1 MKKTV
6 ALITA
11 AAMFICMSIPAL
23 GYSNKG
29 EITEEEGLIIEGLF
43 NGMTYEEELPQ
54 YDGLGGWFGMHFAD
68 FVWVDDVLYSYY
80 IRGENGKSCIGL
92 ATSTD
97 AIHFEDKGLVINAD
111 SSFDLLMASFAGVW
125 YEDGVFYV
133 TYEALPESDDGANIA
148 LATSTDGIHFEKKGI
163 ILYHDRSLGWQN
175 YNIGTPDLYKVGDM
189 WYLTFHGF
197 GNQKKDCQ
205 IGVAYGT
212 DLFNLTMV
220 DHPVIETSND
230 PNDPDCGTCGRRDV
244 IYYNGWYY
252 MTYEIS
258 TDGGKINRNLGD
270 DLGVEGKYYYDF
282 SGSSWGHKFARSRD
296 MINWEKIPY
305 LLHDTYTGDYA
316 YDGPSWLV
324 KDGEVFIYY
333 RGLGVRTCVIQLKSN
348 AVRKTD
354 STTGISL
361 VTHKDADFSAV
372 RQQDGELFEN
382 ASDIRSIGAFRV
394 YKTETTLGGED
405 YTAPVSDN
413 CRVEIPRFWV
423 KNKAAIVAADEQGN
437 LTEIE
442 STLSEQDGKSYLTF
456 NGGVNKE
463 FMLVYKK
470 PAKAGDVNFDGKL
483 SAVDALIT
491 LQAAVG
497 SRTLSIYQPE
507 VADLDGD
514 GKLSA
519 SDALTILL
527 SVVGKTA

>member
-1 MKKTV
+1 MKKII

-11 AAMFICMSIPAL
+11 AAMTICLAIPAL

-29 EITEEEGLIIEGLF
+29 EITEQEGMIIEGLF

-68 FVWVDDVLYSYY
+68 FVWVGDTLYSYY
-80 IRGENGKSCIGL
+80 IRGEGGKSCIGL

-97 AIHFEDKGLVINAD
+97 GINFEDKGLVINAD

-133 TYEALPESDDGANIA
+133 TYEALPETDDGANIA
-148 LATSTDGIHFEKKGI
+148 LATSTDGIHFDKNGV

-175 YNIGTPDLYKVGDM
+175 YNIGTPDLYKVDDM

-197 GNQKKDCQ
+197 GREKKDCQ

-212 DLFNLTMV
+212 DLLNLTML
-220 DHPVIETSND
+220 DYPVIETSND

-316 YDGPSWLV
+316 FDGPSWLI

-333 RGLGVRTCVIQLKSN
+333 RGLGVKTCVIQLKSN
-348 AVRKTD
+348 AMRKTD
-354 STTGISL
+354 ASTGISL
-361 VTHKDADFSAV
+361 VTHKDAEFSAE
-372 RQQDGELFEN
+372 RLESGELYER
-382 ASDIRSIGAFRV
+382 AEKACSLSAFRV
-394 YKTETTLGGED
+394 YGTQTLMDSEQ
-405 YTAPVSDN
+405 YTAPVSDD
-413 CRVEIPRFWV
+413 CRVRIPKFWINEKTAV
-423 KNKAAIVAADEQGN
+423 ITADGQGN
-437 LTEIE
+437 LTEVE
-442 STLSEQDGKSYLTF
+442 TVLTEEDGESYLTF
-456 NGGVNKE
+456 EGGVNSR
-463 FMLVYKK
+463 FILAYKK
-470 PAKAGDVNFDGKL
+470 PVKAGDVNFDGSI
-483 SAVDALIT
+483 SAVDALIA
-491 LQAAVG
+491 LQSTVG
-497 SRTLSIYQPE
+497 ARKLDIYQPE
-507 VADLDGD
+507 AADADGD
-514 GKLSA
+514 GRVTA
-519 SDALTILL
+519 NDALTILWQT
-527 SVVGKTA
+527 VGRTA

>member
-1 MKKTV
+1 MKKLV

-11 AAMFICMSIPAL
+11 AAMFLCMSIPAL

-148 LATSTDGIHFEKKGI
+148 LATSNDGIHFEKKGV

-197 GNQKKDCQ
+197 GKEKKDCQ

-296 MINWEKIPY
+296 MISWEKIPY

-354 STTGISL
+354 RTTGISL
-361 VTHKDADFSAV
+361 VTHKAADFSAV
-372 RQQDGELFEN
+372 EQQNGELFEK
-382 ASDIRSIGAFRV
+382 ASATRSIGAFRV
-394 YKTETTLGGED
+394 YKTETTLDGEN

-423 KNKAAIVAADEQGN
+423 KDKAAIVAVDEQGN

-442 STLSEQDGKSYLTF
+442 STLYEQDGKNYLTF

-470 PAKAGDVNFDGKL
+470 SAKAGDVNFDGKL
-483 SAVDALIT
+483 SAVDALMT

-514 GKLSA
+514 GKITA

>member
-1 MKKTV
+1 
-6 ALITA
+6 
-11 AAMFICMSIPAL
+11 
-23 GYSNKG
+23 
-29 EITEEEGLIIEGLF
+29 
-43 NGMTYEEELPQ
+43 
-54 YDGLGGWFGMHFAD
+54 
-68 FVWVDDVLYSYY
+68 
-80 IRGENGKSCIGL
+80 
-92 ATSTD
+92 
-97 AIHFEDKGLVINAD
+97 
-111 SSFDLLMASFAGVW
+111 
-125 YEDGVFYV
+125 
-133 TYEALPESDDGANIA
+133 
-148 LATSTDGIHFEKKGI
+148 
-163 ILYHDRSLGWQN
+163 
-175 YNIGTPDLYKVGDM
+175 
-189 WYLTFHGF
+189 
-197 GNQKKDCQ
+197 
-205 IGVAYGT
+205 
-212 DLFNLTMV
+212 MV

-394 YKTETTLGGED
+394 YKTETTHGGEV
-405 YTAPVSDN
+405 YTAPVSDT

-423 KNKAAIVAADEQGN
+423 KDKAAIVAADEQGN